1 MREIQY
7 TLKFLKQR
15 LKMQSRS
22 LTKEVSVGFVKDAII
37 TQLQPIMSGRHI
49 VDIDFGEVNAEGLMK
64 MKIYYS
70 KGG

>member
-7 TLKFLKQR
+7 TLKYLRERQKKSCR
-15 LKMQSRS
+15 T
-22 LTKEVSVGFVKDAII
+22 LTKEVGLGFVKDAVI

-49 VDIDFGEVNAEGLMK
+49 VDIDFGEINPEGNMK

-70 KGG
+70 K

>member
-1 MREIQY
+1 MREIQLS
-7 TLKFLKQR
+7 LKYLKERQKR
-15 LKMQSRS
+15 LSRS
-22 LTKEVSVGFVKDAII
+22 LTKEVSAGFVKDAII

-49 VDIDFGEVNAEGLMK
+49 VDIDFGEVNSEGLMK